1 MDKKKLSKWILIC
14 AGIVVAVLV
23 IGFIVLLNSNI
34 GSEQVAKELESA
46 GQAINGEM
54 SVSSVHGNPI
64 VGYSIEGLSLT
75 SPVGLGLLAEKID
88 LNLNL
93 LGLLK
98 GKIALSSVGLKGMT
112 VDIKDPA
119 RLKELFPAGP
129 GGKLVLPELEINVS
143 DVAVTMPQVSF
154 AVSQG
159 KANLSPSAVDF
170 SFKGKVSD
178 IEVEEEGRIRIDKDA
193 IVLEKNT
200 ARVGE
205 AVLEAS
211 GNVYPELDLS
221 GKLEGLDLAKL
232 ADLWPASQR
241 LGVEGKLSGT
251 FTARGPLGA
260 PSVEG
265 ELAVSGGKIYGTA
278 IDKAAGKWRF
288 AEGNL
293 YVEPIE
299 GKALGASVGGS
310 FALTLED
317 LQMKLTLKAEGF
329 DLAQA
334 RQIFP
339 KLPPVEGKIKEATLS
354 LAGFLFTPTG
364 EAKVS
369 IPSLKVAGIQVES
382 IEVTAGLSSPKEIS
396 LNGKGLFMGSQATAA
411 GKVFLEEEPRIN
423 ISVAAPGLSLKKV
436 ASYFPQTQK
445 LNIEGSVEVKLTAEG
460 KAFTPSLSGTLRSD
474 SVTVQEVAL
483 RSIDAS
489 FALEDE
495 SFIVNSASAKLYD
508 GTLSASGRIESLF
521 KEPVLALQG
530 DGKGLPVEAA
540 RSFVPAIP
548 EGVAG
553 KVDVEWKASGKLAS
567 PSIEAT
573 ARSSAI
579 DLYRGMS
586 LKALEAQF
594 AYAPQKLEITNARA
608 SLLDGSLEAAGAVS
622 LANGGALDV
631 KGSFKEVSLGAL
643 PFEAQLPLEGR
654 LSGTFQLSGAL
665 TEPVL
670 QAEAQVPHLTAGP
683 VSLENI
689 QVALKGS
696 PTHFVTEKLTASL
709 GGAPIVGKVEAKSE
723 KGKWKAN
730 FEASGEGI
738 NAAKLLSEGYAGLIG
753 GILNFNFN
761 GEYGG
766 SLRGNGR
773 ITSPELTVRG
783 ARLSDVELPIALDGE
798 KLSLGE
804 GNALL
809 YGGKLTAGVALW
821 LEGLEWQ
828 AKAHAEGVD
837 IEPLLKEV
845 VALEGRVTGKASLDL
860 EVKGKGANTK
870 NLSGQGKF
878 QAKDGEIAD
887 FKAVKAAAAIA
898 GRKSIRYNTAAVN
911 FVIDGV
917 SVYIMP
923 GSRMTAPAG
932 DSLYHYVNID
942 GSVFYTKRLEL
953 HGMAEVNLQVLNAFV
968 GVAKGVATGGASIQD
983 ALQGLLGGI
992 LPGSSTG
999 DFREVTFDI
1008 AGTFDSPKL
1017 MSLQIQRKPTDE
1029 QPAETTEDEQQ
1040 LKLDIPVGS
1049 GAESG
1054 GSTGDQLKKQ
1064 ILQQIFKSIQD

>member
-14 AGIVVAVLV
+14 AGIVVAVLA
-23 IGFIVLLNSNI
+23 IGFIVLLNSDI

-46 GQAINGEM
+46 GQAINGDI
-54 SVSSVHGNPI
+54 SVSSVRGNPI

-75 SPVGLGLLAEKID
+75 SPVGLDLSAEKI
-88 LNLNL
+88 NLNL
-93 LGLLK
+93 DLSGLLK
-98 GKIALSSVGLKGMT
+98 GKVALSSVNLKRVA

-129 GGKLVLPELEINVS
+129 GGELVLPELEINVS
-143 DVAVTMPQVSF
+143 DIAVTIPQVSF
-154 AVSQG
+154 AISQG

-178 IEVEEEGRIRIDKDA
+178 IEVEEEGRVRIDKGT
-193 IVLEKNT
+193 IVLEKDT
-200 ARVGE
+200 VRMGG

-211 GNVYPELDLS
+211 GKLYPELDLS
-221 GKLEGLDLAKL
+221 GKLEGLDLVRLTA
-232 ADLWPASQR
+232 LWPASQK
-241 LGVEGKLSGT
+241 LGVEGKLSGA
-251 FTARGPLGA
+251 FTARGPLSA
-260 PSVEG
+260 PSIEG

-278 IDKAAGKWRF
+278 IDKATGKWRF
-288 AEGNL
+288 AEGKL

-299 GKALGASVGGS
+299 GKVLGASVGGS
-310 FALTLED
+310 LALTLEN
-317 LQMKLTLKAEGF
+317 LQTKLTLNAEGF

-339 KLPPVEGKIKEATLS
+339 KLPPVEGKVEKATLS
-354 LAGFLFTPTG
+354 LAGSLLTPTG
-364 EAKVS
+364 EVKVS
-369 IPSLKVAGIQVES
+369 IPSLKVAGIPVES
-382 IEVTAGLSSPKEIS
+382 IEATAGLSSKKEIS
-396 LNGKGLFMGSQATAA
+396 LSSKGLFMGSQATAT

-423 ISVAAPGLSLKKV
+423 VSLAAPGLSLKKV
-436 ASYFPQTQK
+436 TSYFPQTQK
-445 LNIEGSVEVKLTAEG
+445 LNIDGNAEVKLTAEG
-460 KAFTPSLSGTLRSD
+460 KAFAPNLSGTLRSD
-474 SVTVQEVAL
+474 SVTVQGVAL

-489 FALEDE
+489 FALEGD
-495 SFIVNSASAKLYD
+495 SFVVNSASAKLYD
-508 GTLSASGRIESLF
+508 GTLSASGRIESLL

-573 ARSSAI
+573 ARSSALN
-579 DLYRGMS
+579 LYKGMS

-594 AYAPQKLEITNARA
+594 AYAPQKLEISKAKA

-622 LANGGALDV
+622 LADGGALDV

-665 TEPVL
+665 TAPAL

-696 PTHFVTEKLTASL
+696 PTHFATEKLTASL

-723 KGKWKAN
+723 EGKWKAN

-738 NAAKLLSEGYAGLIG
+738 NAAKFLSEGYAGLVEG
-753 GILNFNFN
+753 TLNFNFN

-766 SLRGNGR
+766 SLKGTGR

-783 ARLSDVELPIALDGE
+783 ARLNDVELPVALDGE

-828 AKAHAEGVD
+828 AKVHAEGVD
-837 IEPLLKEV
+837 MEPLLKEV

-860 EVKGKGANTK
+860 EAKGKGANTK

-898 GRKSIRYNTAAVN
+898 GRKSIPYSTAAVN
-911 FVIDGV
+911 FVMDGV

-923 GSRMTAPAG
+923 GSHMTAPAG
-932 DSLYHYVNID
+932 DPLYRYVNID

-968 GVAKGVATGGASIQD
+968 GAVKGVATGGASIQE

-992 LPGSSTG
+992 MPGSSTG
-999 DFREVTFDI
+999 DFREVSFDI

-1017 MSLQIQRKPTDE
+1017 MSLQVQRKPTE
-1029 QPAETTEDEQQ
+1029 QQPTGTTDDKQQ

-1049 GAESG
+1049 GTESG
-1054 GSTGDQLKKQ
+1054 NSTGDQLKKQ